1 MLSQAPA
8 IELEELAAGAGEG
21 GTDAPPEGPAVIAI
35 QRDPIR
41 RHPRGIVPR
50 KHLAMEG
57 RHSRRVINSRRVV
70 NSRRVMPSAIPH
82 ADTREASGRA
92 NN

>member
-1 MLSQAPA
+1 MVGPA
-8 IELEELAAGAGEG
+8 VELEELAAGAGEG
-21 GTDAPPEGPAVIAI
+21 GADAPPEGPAVIAI

-57 RHSRRVINSRRVV
+57 RHSRRVM
-70 NSRRVMPSAIPH
+70 NSRRVMTSAIPH
-82 ADTREASGRA
+82 ADTREASCRA
-92 NN
+92 NTVCSMAL